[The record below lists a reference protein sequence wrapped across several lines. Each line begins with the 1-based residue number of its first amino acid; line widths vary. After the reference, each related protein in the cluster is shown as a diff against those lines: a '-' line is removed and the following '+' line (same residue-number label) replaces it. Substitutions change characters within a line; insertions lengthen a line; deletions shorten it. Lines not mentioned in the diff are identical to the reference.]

1 MNLGSKRCCINNL
14 IKGNT
19 GAQGAI
25 GLQGSIGEIGVTGTT
40 GNTGSTGDTGLCYR
54 GRQGPQGSVGE
65 QGGTTGNTGAIGPV
79 GISGTV
85 EAINSNF
92 TFTTNS
98 SATYSNTGYTDLTIF
113 AISPIISNS
122 VNFLSTGTFSIN
134 WEINENWIDSENK
147 FYVRLNGLG
156 PGPGYLYPTVFNNTN
171 PCVLYSSNKIFG
183 TGNDVITISNAG
195 IYSIELLQSTNS
207 INTVAIPSKTINFS
221 ITFIKI

>member
-25 GLQGSIGEIGVTGTT
+25 GLQGSIGEIAATGST
-40 GNTGSTGDTGLCYR
+40 GNTGSTGATGLCYR

-65 QGGTTGNTGAIGPV
+65 QGGSTGNTGAIGPV
-79 GISGTV
+79 GITRT
-85 EAINSNF
+85 ETAINTNF
-92 TFTTNS
+92 TFTTDS

-113 AISPIISNS
+113 ATSPISNS
-122 VNFLSTGTFSIN
+122 IFLSAGSYSIN
-134 WEINENWIDSENK
+134 WEINENWIDPENK

-156 PGPGYLYPTVFNNTN
+156 PGYLYPTVFNNTD
-171 PCVLYSSNKIFG
+171 PCVLYSNSSYNKIFG

-207 INTVAIPSKTINFS
+207 SNTVVIPSKTIKFS
-221 ITFIKI
+221 ITFIQI

>member
-40 GNTGSTGDTGLCYR
+40 GNTGTTGATGLCYR

-65 QGGTTGNTGAIGPV
+65 QGGSTGNTGAIGPV

-85 EAINSNF
+85 EAINTNF
-92 TFTTNS
+92 TFTTDS
-98 SATYSNTGYTDLTIF
+98 SAIYSNSGYTDLTFF
-113 AISPIISNS
+113 ATSHIVTFS
-122 VNFLSTGTFSIN
+122 STGTYSIN

-147 FYVRLNGLG
+147 FYVRLNG
-156 PGPGYLYPTVFNNTN
+156 PGPSYLYPTVFNNTD

-183 TGNDVITISNAG
+183 TGNDVITISNTG

-207 INTVAIPSKTINFS
+207 INTVAIPFKTIKFS